1 MYFDYKT
8 TIKKDSLFG
17 QYQELNIN
25 FPRHKN
31 FRLKLKILFTT
42 LIIMVIHRKKKKK
55 RKRHQI
61 QSRYIKSVIVTGII
75 NNPKVSKNIPLSFK
89 PVPCVYRKSQFIL

>member
-25 FPRHKN
+25 FPRHQN

-55 RKRHQI
+55 GRDTKF
-61 QSRYIKSVIVTGII
+61 SLDT
-75 NNPKVSKNIPLSFK
+75 LS
-89 PVPCVYRKSQFIL
+89 QW

>member
-25 FPRHKN
+25 FPRHQN

-55 RKRHQI
+55 GTDTKF
-61 QSRYIKSVIVTGII
+61 SLDT
-75 NNPKVSKNIPLSFK
+75 LS
-89 PVPCVYRKSQFIL
+89 QW